1 MTELPGPAA
10 AGPGPRHR
18 ALVPGTLAADR
29 HWLGAAIELSG
40 QCPPSLSAFSVGAIL
55 VSPDGR
61 KIAAGFSRQ
70 TDPADHAEE
79 VTLAS
84 AAEAENG
91 TDGPGGRGGTGGTGG
106 KGGQGR
112 DLAGATIYCSLEPC
126 LRRASRPVPCAELI
140 LAAGLRR
147 VVLAWLEPPL
157 FVPGGGARWLRDRGV
172 TVVQLPEL
180 AGRARAVNAHL
191 LDR

>member
-1 MTELPGPAA
+1 VTELPGPAA

-40 QCPPSLSAFSVGAIL
+40 QCPPSPSAFSVGAIL

-61 KIAAGFSRQ
+61 QIAAGFSRQ

-84 AAEAENG
+84 AAEAGNG
-91 TDGPGGRGGTGGTGG
+91 TGRTGGRGGQGGR
-106 KGGQGR
+106 GQ